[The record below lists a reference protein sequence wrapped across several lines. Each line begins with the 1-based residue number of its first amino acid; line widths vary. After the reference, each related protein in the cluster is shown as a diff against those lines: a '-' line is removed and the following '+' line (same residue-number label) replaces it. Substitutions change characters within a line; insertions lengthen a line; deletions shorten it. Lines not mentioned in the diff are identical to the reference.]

1 MPRKAKRSA
10 ARAATPALRRN
21 DPSEGLTASS
31 SGKWHVMELGG
42 HGEPTLRD
50 VDRLADSDRDR
61 YLLVDANLVA
71 ELAGRRFSDASAP
84 GETRA
89 GGRYSDVLGELRG
102 RLGQLATAIVEMLR
116 LAPTTEMGNPL
127 AELIGP
133 CWSTQQVER
142 ATGTTRQNLSDLARR
157 DRAIRLR
164 TADGTYWWPTFQFR
178 RVGGVAR
185 FDVGSQRLWQVLP
198 HGTFDDWDLA
208 AWMLRPRHD
217 LNGRRPVDLAVTE
230 DAVEQSP
237 LVDAIDDLVM
247 RAER

>member
-1 MPRKAKRSA
+1 VQHGF
-10 ARAATPALRRN
+10 THFEL
-21 DPSEGLTASS
+21 
-31 SGKWHVMELGG
+31 ELGLAIYA
-42 HGEPTLRD
+42 GEAFGALDGGEWWPVEDIESAGLPTLFAKAAALAAEAPP
-50 VDRLADSDRDR
+50 LAD
-61 YLLVDANLVA
+61 
-71 ELAGRRFSDASAP
+71 P
-84 GETRA
+84 G
-89 GGRYSDVLGELRG
+89 GGE
-102 RLGQLATAIVEMLR
+102 LGQLATAIVEMLR